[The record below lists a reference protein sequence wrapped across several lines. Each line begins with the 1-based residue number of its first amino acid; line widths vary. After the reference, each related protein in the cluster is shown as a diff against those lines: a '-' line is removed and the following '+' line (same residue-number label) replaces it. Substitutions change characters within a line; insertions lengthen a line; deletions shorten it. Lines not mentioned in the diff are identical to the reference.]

1 MNSNGDIFETTLTD
15 FKAYLKL
22 ERSFSPNTIAA
33 YCRDCAKLFAF
44 LKGREVTAPEAASLE
59 DLGSFMEFAY
69 DKGISKR
76 SQARLSSSIKAIYK
90 FLMSEGRLQVNPCG
104 KMETPKINPYLPT
117 VLTVEEV
124 DAILSSVDLSKPEGQ
139 RDRAILEVLYSCGLR
154 VSEAADLRI
163 SNLFLAE
170 QFIKVFGKGS
180 KQRLVPI
187 GAPAIKALSLWFEVR
202 RGWQVVPQAE
212 DFVFVNQ
219 RGGRLSRVAIFNIVK
234 RQTAAAGIAKP
245 VSPHTFRHSF
255 ASHLVENGADLRV
268 VQEMLGHE
276 SILTTEI
283 YTHIDTRKW
292 QETILE
298 HHPINDIKS
307 TI

>member
-1 MNSNGDIFETTLTD
+1 MNSKGDIFDSTLAD
-15 FKAYLKL
+15 FRTYMKL
-22 ERSFSPNTIAA
+22 ERSFSPNTIAG
-33 YCRDCAKLFAF
+33 YCKDCAKLFIF
-44 LKGREVTAPEAASLE
+44 LKEREVASPEAATLE
-59 DLGSFMEFAY
+59 DLASFMETSY

-76 SQARLSSSIKAIYK
+76 SQARLSSSIKSMYR
-90 FLMSEGRLQVNPCG
+90 FLSSEGRIQNNPCD
-104 KMETPKINPYLPT
+104 KLESPKINPYLPT

-124 DAILSSVDLSKPEGQ
+124 ESIITSVDLSKPEGQ

-187 GAPAIKALSLWFEVR
+187 GDPAIKALSLWLDVR
-202 RGWQVVPQAE
+202 RGWKVSPQAE
-212 DFVFVNQ
+212 DFVFINQ
-219 RGGRLSRVAIFNIVK
+219 RGGRLSRVAIFNLVK
-234 RQTAAAGIAKP
+234 EQTAAAGIQKT

-255 ASHLVENGADLRV
+255 ASHMVENGADLRV

-292 QETILE
+292 QETVLE
-298 HHPINDIKS
+298 HHPMNDKQ
-307 TI
+307 